1 LADSVQQ
8 ALVLSGLGS
17 EADADIKNLIEEHVQ
32 AELAADMEIDQT
44 QKTNLEEELTDDQS
58 LIVSPPFFNL
68 KINYKHV

>member
-1 LADSVQQ
+1 M
-8 ALVLSGLGS
+8 LSGLGS